1 MLAPLEKSYVGI
13 PASCSSSG
21 RALVRDRSIATA
33 SAASTR
39 LFSASWLPW
48 CLVVVVPGSSSSSSV
63 SWLVLVLVA
72 AVSRAESDSVSS
84 PVSPLVAPW
93 PGPEGEVAGG
103 GALVASVG
111 AAAKVRLDQI

>member
-48 CLVVVVPGSSSSSSV
+48 CLVPGSSSSSSV

-103 GALVASVG
+103 GALAASVG
-111 AAAKVRLDQI
+111 AAAKVRLDHI

>member
-1 MLAPLEKSYVGI
+1 M
-13 PASCSSSG
+13 
-21 RALVRDRSIATA
+21 
-33 SAASTR
+33 
-39 LFSASWLPW
+39 FSASWLPW
-48 CLVVVVPGSSSSSSV
+48 CLVAAVVPGSSSSSSV

-93 PGPEGEVAGG
+93 PEGEVAGG
-103 GALVASVG
+103 GALAASVG